1 VRGLRHQFDEERA
14 RARRPHLAST
24 SDANENRSQAQAN
37 RVCADRAGQAAGN
50 PSTARDLRSSRLER
64 EESQRKW
71 YISQAARFD
80 DKVQWKGPYATVHR
94 ATTAIA
100 RKLAEE
106 IIERHTARC
115 RNYGVDD

>member
-1 VRGLRHQFDEERA
+1 
-14 RARRPHLAST
+14 
-24 SDANENRSQAQAN
+24 
-37 RVCADRAGQAAGN
+37 
-50 PSTARDLRSSRLER
+50 
-64 EESQRKW
+64 
-71 YISQAARFD
+71 
-80 DKVQWKGPYATVHR
+80 VQWKGPYATVHR